1 MTNDIEVEQD
11 KRLLEIGAIFYNIG
25 INSIE
30 RAIKLRDHFES
41 CQGGKD
47 CIEKLLNEEK

>member
-11 KRLLEIGAIFYNIG
+11 KHLLEIGAIFYNIG

-30 RAIKLRDHFES
+30 RAIKLRDHFEN
-41 CQGGKD
+41 CQGGKA
-47 CIEKLLNEEK
+47 CIEKLLKEEK